1 MTELNQAISP
11 LRQRMIN
18 DMQMRKLSAKT
29 QTAYLRAVKRLSVYL
44 KHSPAHATPEELRQY
59 QIAMAQEGMS
69 NITLNATITGLNFLY
84 EITLDRPNVVKKLAR
99 VHQEVKLPSI
109 LSASEVSRLIAAAP
123 QLKYRT
129 AMLIAY
135 GSGLRISEVA
145 SLKIGDIDSKR
156 MVLNVVQGKGKKDRL
171 ALLSPVLLDDLRTW
185 WEYAN
190 KKGLMVKGGWLFPDR
205 YRIGHIS
212 TRQISRACKHAA
224 TAAKID
230 KRVSM
235 HSLRHSFAT
244 HLLEAKVDIRVIQT
258 LLGHSKLSTT
268 ALYTQVAT
276 KLLKAVT
283 SPLDKLKRKK

>member
-11 LRQRMIN
+11 LRQRMIS

-29 QTAYLRAVKRLSVYL
+29 QAAYLRAVNRLSVYL
-44 KHSPAHATPEELRQY
+44 NHSPAHATSEELRRF
-59 QIAMAQEGMS
+59 QIAMAQEGVS

-84 EITLDRPNVVKKLAR
+84 DITLDRPNVVKKLAR
-99 VHQEVKLPSI
+99 VRQEIKLPQI
-109 LSASEVSRLIAAAP
+109 LSPSEVSRLIAAAP
-123 QLKYRT
+123 QLKYRN

-145 SLKIGDIDSKR
+145 SLKISDIDSKR

-190 KKGLMVKGGWLFPDR
+190 KKGLMLKGGWLFPDR
-205 YRIGHIS
+205 YRIGHVS
-212 TRQISRACKHAA
+212 TRQISRACTLSA
-224 TAAKID
+224 TTAKID

-235 HSLRHSFAT
+235 HTLRHSFAT
-244 HLLEAKVDIRVIQT
+244 HLLEAKVDIRIIQT

-268 ALYTQVAT
+268 ALYTQVAS
-276 KLLKAVT
+276 KLFNEVT